1 MAASTK
7 PLSPARS
14 WWAIFVFMI
23 ALMFNYLDR
32 QLMTL
37 LITPIK
43 ADFGLSD
50 TQISLL
56 IGFAFVLFYVLA
68 GIPMAR
74 FIDRGPRKWIVAGAI
89 AFWSLMTVA
98 CGLARNYGQLLL
110 ARMLVGVGES
120 CNAPGTYSMTS
131 DMFPRD
137 KLAKPISVIGIGQV
151 AGSGMALLVGGWL
164 IVELTA
170 IGPQTWPVLGT
181 LKPWQMTFIIIGL
194 PGVLWAM
201 LLLAT
206 VPEPPRREKAGA
218 TTPSFMDTV
227 RFLWSFRNT
236 YGPMFLANGIKAMLS
251 FGVTV
256 WSPVFFERKFGMAP
270 GEPGPMLGLIALVV
284 APIGLLL
291 GGYLANRMAAAG
303 YKDANMRMVWL
314 VTIPLIPVAILYPLV
329 PMEWMA
335 FTLIGVSL
343 FLGSLGAAPANAA
356 IQAVT
361 PGRMRGTTTAIYIA
375 LYNVLGY
382 GLGPLVVGLLND
394 NVFGESGVGYSMAL
408 LGAVAGSIGLLF
420 AWLSLRPYSR
430 LIDAAE
436 ALGRRRNE
444 TAVTPLARL
453 LHHSSEDVRTSTWHA
468 LEQIG
473 TVAALEALRGGRRF

>member
-1 MAASTK
+1 MASAATGAARP
-7 PLSPARS
+7 PLSTARS
-14 WWAIFVFMI
+14 WWAMVIFMV

-32 QLMTL
+32 QLLTL

-43 ADFGLSD
+43 ADLGISD
-50 TQISLL
+50 TVVSLL
-56 IGFAFVLFYVLA
+56 VGFAFVLFYVLA
-68 GIPMAR
+68 GIPVAR
-74 FIDRGPRKWIVAGAI
+74 LVDRGPRKWIIGFGI
-89 AFWSLMTVA
+89 TFWSLMTAA
-98 CGLARNYGQLLL
+98 CGLAQNVWQLTI
-110 ARMLVGVGES
+110 ARMCVGIGES
-120 CNAPGTYSMTS
+120 CNAPATYSMTS

-137 KLAKPISVIGIGQV
+137 KLAQPISVIGIGQV
-151 AGSGMALLVGGWL
+151 AGQGMALLVGGWL

-218 TTPSFMDTV
+218 ATPSFMDTV
-227 RFLWSFRNT
+227 RFLWSFRDT

-270 GEPGPMLGLIALVV
+270 GEPGPMLGMIALVV

-329 PMEWMA
+329 PAEWMA

-343 FLGSLGAAPANAA
+343 FLGSMGAAPANAA

-394 NVFGESGVGYSMAL
+394 NVFGESGVGFSMAL

-420 AWLSLRPYSR
+420 AWMSLKPYSR

-436 ALGRRRNE
+436 E
-444 TAVTPLARL
+444 
-453 LHHSSEDVRTSTWHA
+453 
-468 LEQIG
+468 
-473 TVAALEALRGGRRF
+473 RGD